1 MLTRLNKRSDRAFT
15 LTEVIVGICL
25 LTIVWLAAVNVIVVS
40 RGSGS
45 LARHKSQAVYL
56 IQQKIENLR
65 KSAYSALV
73 AGTSTTTIVTL
84 DTRGTPSSSTGDLTG
99 NMIVTIPSSQP
110 VSYCRKVLVE
120 VNWKESFFGKQKTV
134 REFGGMYIANDS
146 QAN

>member
-65 KSAYSALV
+65 KSAYSAL
-73 AGTSTTTIVTL
+73 ANGTTTPCYLRIDANGTL
-84 DTRGTPSSSTGDLTG
+84 VVSSTIYDADQKMTLTISTP
-99 NMIVTIPSSQP
+99 NTYYKKILITMA
-110 VSYCRKVLVE
+110 
-120 VNWKESFFGKQKTV
+120 WKESFFGKQKTV
-134 REFGGMYIANDS
+134 REFGGTYIANDS